1 MDKASADETIMLK
14 SKYVVMLNVKIIN
27 SQTIEFISV

>member
-1 MDKASADETIMLK
+1 MDKASADETIMVK
-14 SKYVVMLNVKIIN
+14 SKHVVMLNVKIIN